1 MLVVSKKMITFAKRN
16 EKRTATHVIIYHNMK
31 RQTKAIHTPY
41 HRRDAYDAL
50 AVPVY
55 NQVAFEFD
63 NAEQMALAFTN
74 KIDAPDYGRA
84 ENPTVINLERR
95 VAALTGAKSVAALNS
110 GMAAISNTLLGVA
123 EAGRNIVTSKHV
135 FGNTYALLVTTL
147 QRLGIETRLVD
158 LTNIK
163 EVEAATDDATC
174 CIYLEILTNPQQE
187 VADLAQ
193 LARVAHQHH
202 IPLIADSTAIPFTET
217 HLHQLGVDIEVVSS
231 TKYLSGGGTS
241 LGGLI
246 IDYGTTP
253 GFTERI
259 KLELLF
265 NLGAYMTPQ
274 VAYMQTLGLE
284 TLNARYRVQAANA
297 MTLARR
303 MQTELAN
310 RLTVNYTGLE
320 DNPYHELAL
329 RQFGPTAGAMV
340 CIDLPSREDCFR
352 FIDRLKLIHRATNL
366 FDSRTLAIHPAS
378 TIFGNFTDEQ
388 VAAMDVRQTTIRLSI
403 GLEDPD
409 DLYDDIKQALG

>member
-1 MLVVSKKMITFAKRN
+1 MQPINIL
-16 EKRTATHVIIYHNMK
+16 NMK
-31 RQTKAIHTPY
+31 RQTQAIHNPY

-74 KIDAPDYGRA
+74 KIDAPDYGRV

-95 VAALTGAKSVAALNS
+95 VLALTGAKSVSALNS

-135 FGNTYALLVTTL
+135 FGNTYALLTTTL

-163 EVEAATDDATC
+163 EVEAATDANTC
-174 CIYLEILTNPQQE
+174 CIYLEIVTNPQQE
-187 VADLAQ
+187 VADLTE
-193 LARVAHQHH
+193 LARVAHKWG

-217 HLHQLGVDIEVVSS
+217 NLKALGVDIEVVSS

-274 VAYMQTLGLE
+274 AAYMQTLGLE

-297 MTLARR
+297 QTLAER
-303 MQTELAN
+303 MQHELGD
-310 RLTVNYTGLE
+310 RLTVNYVGLA
-320 DNPYHELAL
+320 DNPFHEMAT

-340 CIDLPSREDCFR
+340 CIDLDSREACFR

-366 FDSRTLAIHPAS
+366 FDNRSLAIHPAS

-409 DLYDDIKQALG
+409 DLFEDIKQALA